1 MRFHKKRNN
10 YVEIDLEKKI
20 VKVAIIGNPNVGKSV
35 LFNKITRGKAW
46 VGNWPGVTVEKK
58 VGKIKFNNVVIEITD
73 LPGVYSLTA
82 NSIDELIARRFI
94 LEEKPDIVIQVV
106 NATNLERNMYLTLQ
120 LLEMDTK
127 LIIALNMMDLAEKE
141 GIKINVEGL
150 EKELHTPIIPTIAIK
165 NVGVREL
172 IRRTIEYSEESTP
185 SMKFKVRYDP
195 EIEKAIEMII
205 EELSKLGVERKLGL
219 NYRWVAVRLL
229 EDDHEVTRILKE
241 NGFENIVE
249 KALEVRREL
258 KEKLKTDVEFMI
270 IENRYQNILEL
281 SQKYVERSIRREKL
295 TNLIDR
301 ILTHPLIGFTVFIV
315 VVYSMFLLSF
325 NVGAPISEL
334 VSEALS
340 TYLYPVLRYGI
351 QNEFF
356 SSLLA
361 DGVLK
366 GVGIILTFIPILF
379 FLFLEI
385 SFLEDVGYLPRVAFL
400 FDRYTSKFGLS
411 GRAVLPLLVGF
422 GCNVPAILSTRV
434 LGSDKERKL
443 SIAIIPF
450 MSCGARLPIYIL
462 FTSIFFKGIEI
473 PIILSIYLV
482 GVTVALMTAILFSK
496 TIFHETQPSYII
508 EMPPYLLPSIQ
519 NMLSKSWTYIKSF
532 LIRAGSIIVGISVL
546 IWVLS
551 ITGPEGYLGIESLTD
566 PEKISN
572 SWLATFSKTLE
583 PLFKHFEWD
592 WRVIASL
599 MLGFI
604 AKEVIISS
612 MAVIYSVGEE
622 NLMIELSNYFNPLS
636 AYSLMIFTLLYTP
649 CMATVATIRSEVG
662 LKYAFMIIVYELM
675 IAYLTASS
683 LIVLAGVI
691 HHGF

>member
-1 MRFHKKRNN
+1 MHFHKERKNHVKTDSEN
-10 YVEIDLEKKI
+10 KI

-58 VGKIKFNNVVIEITD
+58 VGRIKFNNVVMEITD

-94 LEEKPDIVIQVV
+94 LEEKPDVVIQVV

-120 LLEMDTK
+120 LLEMDAK

-141 GIKINVEGL
+141 GLKINILGL

-165 NVGVREL
+165 NIGIREL
-172 IRRTIEYSEESTP
+172 IQKTIDYSKESAQK
-185 SMKFKVRYDP
+185 KFKVRYNP
-195 EIEKAIEMII
+195 ELEKAIETIV
-205 EELSKLGVERKLGL
+205 EELSKLGVEGKLEL

-229 EDDHEVTRILKE
+229 EDDSEVAKILKE
-241 NGFENIVE
+241 SGLGNIVE
-249 KALEVRREL
+249 KASEIRGEL
-258 KEKLKTDVEFMI
+258 KEKLKTDVEFTI

-281 SQKYVERSIRREKL
+281 SQKYVERGVRREEL
-295 TNLIDR
+295 TDLLDR
-301 ILTHPLIGFTVFIV
+301 ILTHPVIGFTVFV
-315 VVYSMFLLSF
+315 LAVYSMFLLSF

-340 TYLYPVLRYGI
+340 VYLYPVLRNSI
-351 QNEFF
+351 PNEFF

-361 DGVLK
+361 DGVLE

-385 SFLEDVGYLPRVAFL
+385 SLLEDVGYLPRVAFL

-411 GRAVLPLLVGF
+411 GRAIIPLLVGF

-462 FTSIFFKGIEI
+462 FTSIFFRGIEI

-482 GVTVALMTAILFSK
+482 GVMVALVSAIIFSK
-496 TIFHETQPSYII
+496 IFFHETQPYYII

-519 NMLSKSWTYIKSF
+519 NILSKSWIYIKSF
-532 LIRAGSIIVGISVL
+532 LVRAGSIIVGISLL
-546 IWVLS
+546 IWILS
-551 ITGPEGYLGIESLTD
+551 ITGPEGYLGVESLTD
-566 PEKISN
+566 PEKISS
-572 SWLATFSKTLE
+572 SWLAIFSKTLE
-583 PLFKHFEWD
+583 PFFKHFEWD
-592 WRVIASL
+592 WRVITSL
-599 MLGFI
+599 MLGFV
-604 AKEVIISS
+604 AKEVVVSS
-612 MAVIYSVGEE
+612 MAVIYGVGEE
-622 NLMIELSNYFNPLS
+622 NLMIELSNYFNPAS

-662 LKYAFMIIVYELM
+662 LRYTFMIIVYELM

-683 LIVLAGVI
+683 VIVLAGVAS
-691 HHGF
+691 HGFW